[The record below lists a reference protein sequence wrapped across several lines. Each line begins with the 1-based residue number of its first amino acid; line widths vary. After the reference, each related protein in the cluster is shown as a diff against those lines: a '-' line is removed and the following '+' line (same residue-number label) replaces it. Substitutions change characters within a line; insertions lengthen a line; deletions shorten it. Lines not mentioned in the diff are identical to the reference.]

1 LALGQNRIWTGSK
14 TSAAIWTRS
23 KQIGSIQK
31 CKGIKNEFLKNQRP
45 MTNLTE
51 KVFVTNRKSVRDKE
65 NVTNLSLSLSKPKK
79 KFKMIFAQNDWVNN
93 NFTKILGKNS
103 SQ

>member
-1 LALGQNRIWTGSK
+1 
-14 TSAAIWTRS
+14 
-23 KQIGSIQK
+23 
-31 CKGIKNEFLKNQRP
+31 